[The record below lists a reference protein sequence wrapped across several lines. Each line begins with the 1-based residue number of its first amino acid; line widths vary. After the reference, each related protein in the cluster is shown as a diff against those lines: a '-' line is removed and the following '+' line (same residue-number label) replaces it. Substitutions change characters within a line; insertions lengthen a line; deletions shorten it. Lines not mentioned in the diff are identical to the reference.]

1 MNILAGLPI
10 GIKIVGGI
18 VTVATAVAVPTAII
32 LTNNTNNTQ
41 EVSQASVIQQT
52 KPEKPTEEVTIIE
65 NDNKE
70 EPKANTEPVKAEPLS
85 PVKTE
90 QPAPQPAPAPAPTR
104 EELFARAVAEFKT
117 TGVFGNG
124 KGSGK
129 DFLDRMRSSY
139 LSIINQGDTDEKWAK
154 RRLESLYPVYPMP
167 TWLPLSMQFAK
178 ILQKHGLIDA
188 NLTEE
193 KFAIQ
198 ARNVAYPY
206 LIDLAISGNY

>member
-1 MNILAGLPI
+1 MNILAGVPL

-18 VTVATAVAVPTAII
+18 VATATAVAVPTVII
-32 LTNNTNNTQ
+32 INNNNVNKPPETP
-41 EVSQASVIQQT
+41 QAHMVQQV
-52 KPEKPTEEVTIIE
+52 KP
-65 NDNKE
+65 E
-70 EPKANTEPVKAEPLS
+70 EPKEIAVAEETSKSTTEPVKVEPVT

-90 QPAPQPAPAPAPTR
+90 QSVPNPTPTPVLTKD
-104 EELFARAVAEFKT
+104 ELFALSVAEFKT
-117 TGVFGNG
+117 ITVSGDG
-124 KGSGK
+124 KVTGK

-139 LSIINQGDTDEKWAK
+139 LSIINQGETDEKRAK

-167 TWLPLSMQFAK
+167 TLLPLSMQFAK